1 MNRVCVAT
9 GVQEYQIIFGFD
21 NVTVGFVYIFLPR
34 MTLDNW
40 TFKLFLVRIP
50 LLWDNQDK
58 SLISTFFFSL
68 SNIGSRRTFVTS
80 FVFLAHRKPV
90 KYLGEE
96 KQIQMR
102 LENNRILM
110 LMHHFVLAY

>member
-1 MNRVCVAT
+1 M
-9 GVQEYQIIFGFD
+9 
-21 NVTVGFVYIFLPR
+21 TVGFVFIFLPR

-40 TFKLFLVRIP
+40 ILVLFLVRIP
-50 LLWDNQDK
+50 LLRDNQDK

-80 FVFLAHRKPV
+80 FVFLAHGKPV

-110 LMHHFVLAY
+110 LMHHFGLAY